1 MPEINQVQIV
11 EPLRIDLRE
20 GSREEISLFL
30 IVSLKNNPVAADD
43 EGFES
48 LDDLFSFGRIDL
60 FIQGVTSSI
69 RRRFSSRRVVQERE
83 TGSKICFAIGLILP
97 G

>member
-1 MPEINQVQIV
+1 MI
-11 EPLRIDLRE
+11 
-20 GSREEISLFL
+20 
-30 IVSLKNNPVAADD
+30 
-43 EGFES
+43 
-48 LDDLFSFGRIDL
+48 FSFGRIDP
-60 FIQGVTSSI
+60 FIQGLTSSI